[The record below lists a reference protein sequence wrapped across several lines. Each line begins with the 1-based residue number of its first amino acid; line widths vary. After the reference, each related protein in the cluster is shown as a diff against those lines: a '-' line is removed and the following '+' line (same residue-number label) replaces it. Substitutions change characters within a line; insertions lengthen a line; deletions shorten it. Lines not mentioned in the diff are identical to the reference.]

1 MTLRIGIALLGL
13 TLAACASKPNTITL
27 EGTEWRL
34 AQLDGRAVAPGRNG
48 RAAHL
53 LLQRS
58 SGRATGSGGCN
69 RFSGGYQLHGDS
81 LEVGP
86 LVATKMACLEGG
98 ADETAFLATLERVRR
113 WAMHGRQLLLT
124 DTNGTVLLRLEAAGS
139 QVSSR

>member
-13 TLAACASKPNTITL
+13 TLAACASKPKAPTL

-34 AQLDGRAVAPGRNG
+34 VQLDGQAVMPERSG

-58 SGRATGSGGCN
+58 SDRAVGSGGCN
-69 RFSGGYQLHGDS
+69 RFTGGYQLHGDG
-81 LEVGP
+81 LEIGP
-86 LVATKMACLEGG
+86 IVATKVACLDGG
-98 ADETAFLATLERVRR
+98 ANETAFLATLERVRR
-113 WAMHGRQLLLT
+113 WTMNGRQLLLA
-124 DTNGTVLLRLEAAGS
+124 DANGTVLLRLEAAGS

>member
-13 TLAACASKPNTITL
+13 TLAACAGKQSATTL

-34 AQLDGRAVAPGRNG
+34 VQLDGRAVMPERNG

-53 LLQRS
+53 LLQPA

-69 RFSGGYQLHGDS
+69 RFAGGYQLHGDN
-81 LEVGP
+81 LEIGP
-86 LVATKMACLEGG
+86 LAATKMACLNGG
-98 ADETAFLATLERVRR
+98 TNETAFLESLERVRR
-113 WAMHGRQLLLT
+113 WAMNGRQLLLT
-124 DTNGTVLLRLEAAGS
+124 DANGTVLLRLEATGS